1 MGLCESPSNNKGI
14 AVIRRGAIAGVVC
27 ALTISGGATV
37 HAADTKSSFGKEA
50 FHVRALQ
57 TELMIAALSCEARAH
72 YNDFATKF
80 QNVLIKQGR
89 ALKSRFHQTHGKAK
103 GEKKLNAYVTALANK
118 TSSRQISEGDK
129 YCARAMRTFAQL
141 SAMPLEHFAGFAQK
155 RDYAHNVVP
164 VSFMEQIQ
172 VVNRKQ

>member
-1 MGLCESPSNNKGI
+1 MGLCESLSNYKGI
-14 AVIRRGAIAGVVC
+14 AVIRRGAIVGIVC
-27 ALTISGGATV
+27 ALTISGVATV
-37 HAADTKSSFGKEA
+37 NAADAKSSHGKEA

-57 TELMIAALSCEARAH
+57 TELMIAALSCEARAS

-80 QNVLIKQGR
+80 QGVLIKHGR
-89 ALKSRFHQTHGKAK
+89 TLKSRFYQTHGKAK

-129 YCARAMRTFAQL
+129 YCARAMTTFAQL
-141 SAMPLEHFAGFAQK
+141 SAMPLENFAGFAQK
-155 RDYAHNVVP
+155 RDYAFSVIP
-164 VSFMEQIQ
+164 VSFQEQIQ

>member
-1 MGLCESPSNNKGI
+1 MGLCESTINNKGI
-14 AVIRRGAIAGVVC
+14 AVIRRGTIAGVVC
-27 ALTISGGATV
+27 ALTISGTASV
-37 HAADTKSSFGKEA
+37 HASDAPGKAA

-80 QNVLIKQGR
+80 QNVLIKHGR
-89 ALKSRFHQTHGKAK
+89 ALKARFHQAHGRSA

-141 SAMPLEHFAGFAQK
+141 SAMPLENFSGFAQK
-155 RDYAHNVVP
+155 RTYAQNVVP
-164 VSFMEQIQ
+164 ASFMEQIQ

>member
-1 MGLCESPSNNKGI
+1 MGLCESPSNYKGI

-27 ALTISGGATV
+27 ALTITGVATV
-37 HAADTKSSFGKEA
+37 HAADAKSSHGKEA

-57 TELMIAALSCEARAH
+57 TEFMIAALSCEARPH
-72 YNDFATKF
+72 YNNFATKF
-80 QNVLIKQGR
+80 QNVLVKHGR
-89 ALKSRFHQTHGKAK
+89 ALKSRFHQTHGKAQ

-141 SAMPLEHFAGFAQK
+141 SAMPLENFAGFAQR

-164 VSFMEQIQ
+164 AAFMEPIQ